1 MEPHMNETPEPGQ
14 LLLQLL
20 ALLGWDLSIVRGE
33 RILVRACRSAEGI
46 EVEAVG
52 RTLADASFYAY
63 EQAFRAL
70 VERRETTLA
79 SAA

>member
-1 MEPHMNETPEPGQ
+1 MHETPEPGQ

-20 ALLGWDLSIVRGE
+20 AVLGWHLTVVRGE
-33 RILVRACRSAEGI
+33 RILVRACRHAEGI

-63 EQAFRAL
+63 EQACRAL
-70 VERRETTLA
+70 VQRRETTLA
-79 SAA
+79 PVA

>member
-1 MEPHMNETPEPGQ
+1 MHDTPEPGH

-20 ALLGWDLSIVRGE
+20 ALLGWDLTIVRGD
-33 RILVRACRSAEGI
+33 RILVRACRYSEGI
-46 EVEAVG
+46 EVEAFG

-63 EQAFRAL
+63 ERACRAL
-70 VERRETTLA
+70 VQRREATLA

>member
-1 MEPHMNETPEPGQ
+1 MNETPEPGQ

-20 ALLGWDLSIVRGE
+20 ALLGWDLTIVRGE
-33 RILVRACRSAEGI
+33 RILVRASRYAEGI

-63 EQAFRAL
+63 EQACRA
-70 VERRETTLA
+70 VVHRRETTLA
-79 SAA
+79 PAA

>member
-1 MEPHMNETPEPGQ
+1 MYDTPEPGQ

-20 ALLGWDLSIVRGE
+20 TLLGWELTVTRGE
-33 RILVRACRSAEGI
+33 RIRVSALRRADGI
-46 EVEAVG
+46 EVEGFG

-63 EQAFRAL
+63 EQACRTL
-70 VERRETTLA
+70 VQQREAALA

>member
-1 MEPHMNETPEPGQ
+1 MHETPEPGQ

-20 ALLGWDLSIVRGE
+20 ALLGWHLTVVRGE
-33 RILVRACRSAEGI
+33 RILVRACRYSEGI

-63 EQAFRAL
+63 EQACRAL
-70 VERRETTLA
+70 VQRRETTLA
-79 SAA
+79 PAA

>member
-1 MEPHMNETPEPGQ
+1 MHKTPEPGQ

-20 ALLGWDLSIVRGE
+20 ALLGWHLTVVRGE
-33 RILVRACRSAEGI
+33 CILVKACRYAEGI

-63 EQAFRAL
+63 EQACRAL
-70 VERRETTLA
+70 VQRRETTLA
-79 SAA
+79 PAA